1 MDNDDHI
8 EEHIFHIPNNDEL
21 DLVLYIDRRNNN
33 EHLLIKHFS
42 LKSIDKNDFHTS
54 IKMSC

>member
-33 EHLLIKHFS
+33 EHLNKTFFIE
-42 LKSIDKNDFHTS
+42 IN
-54 IKMSC
+54 